1 MILYILLLIGLAAIM
16 VGDCL
21 YEHNNGVDIRGNL
34 AELIEGFIIHDNTE
48 R

>member
-1 MILYILLLIGLAAIM
+1 MILFALLLIGLAAIV

-21 YEHNNGVDIRGNL
+21 YQYNNGVDIRGNL
-34 AELIEGFIIHDNTE
+34 AELIDGFIINDNTE